1 MNILV
6 SPGWGPGT
14 KVSFKGAI
22 KQFTYSLSE
31 VKHRIH
37 YNEKLVKISHP
48 ARRVTATNVSRIP
61 IFCQEG
67 RNISILDI
75 HWNLFLFDW
84 AETMRWAET
93 GERGP
98 WLGRC
103 ESHLSNPEY
112 RLRSPTLITEMR
124 PVMIWIL
131 RYLQPWLLHTMM
143 SGPSLCITLLRVDF
157 HFTMEWSPLLNRI
170 LSGAMLYPIQSSRHP
185 RWSKK
190 VCQFYNL
197 RIKLVPDLWA
207 DNKLIIL
214 SQDLPSCQTQNSLIL
229 CHY

>member
-48 ARRVTATNVSRIP
+48 ARRVTATNVSKFQYFVKKR
-61 IFCQEG
+61 ETL
-67 RNISILDI
+67 SSLILIETYFSLIGPKQWDI
-75 HWNLFLFDW
+75 
-84 AETMRWAET
+84 EQRPER
-93 GERGP
+93 ERGP

-131 RYLQPWLLHTMM
+131 RYLQPWLLHTMV
-143 SGPSLCITLLRVDF
+143 SGPSLCITLLGVDF
-157 HFTMEWSPLLNRI
+157 HFTMEWSPLLNWI
-170 LSGAMLYPIQSSRHP
+170 LSGAMLYPSQS
-185 RWSKK
+185 
-190 VCQFYNL
+190 
-197 RIKLVPDLWA
+197 
-207 DNKLIIL
+207 
-214 SQDLPSCQTQNSLIL
+214 PSTMV
-229 CHY
+229 